1 MDKFAKKVVLVS
13 YEKYGTLSIYKN
25 ITAMNVIVIVIAMQF
40 IASIHL

>member
-25 ITAMNVIVIVIAMQF
+25 ITAMKFVNGNF
-40 IASIHL
+40 LSL